1 METVSVELG
10 ARSYPIHIGAG
21 LIDRAELL
29 APHLPGGKV
38 AIVTNTTVGPLYA
51 RRLVQALPAHCSSDV
66 IELPDGEAFKTLAQ
80 WQQILEVLLTR
91 RYNRSSKLIALGG
104 GVIGDLT
111 GFAAACF
118 QRGIDF
124 IQIPTTLL
132 AQVDSSVGGKTG
144 VNHPLGKN
152 MIGAFHQPC
161 AVIADVDVFETL
173 PAREFAAGLAEIA
186 KYGVIR
192 DASFFAWL
200 EANAAAL
207 CTRDQQ
213 ALMHAIRRS
222 CEIKAEVVAADER
235 ESDLRAILNYGHT
248 FGHALETLTR
258 YETLLHGEAVA
269 IGMVQAADLSVRL
282 GLLDAASAQRIKAL
296 VTALGLPAAP
306 PGLSPDAM
314 IDAMG
319 ADKKAVNGRLR
330 LVLATR
336 IGQVIT
342 TEEIDGQALFHTL
355 AAGDRLCR

>member
-1 METVSVELG
+1 V
-10 ARSYPIHIGAG
+10 
-21 LIDRAELL
+21 
-29 APHLPGGKV
+29 
-38 AIVTNTTVGPLYA
+38 NTTSLAAATDRGL
-51 RRLVQALPAHCSSDV
+51 
-66 IELPDGEAFKTLAQ
+66 AFKPRVADGTTVAAGDTVATLAGPTRS
-80 WQQILEVLLTR
+80 VLAAERTVLNLLGR
-91 RYNRSSKLIALGG
+91 LSGIA
-104 GVIGDLT
+104 T
-111 GFAAACF
+111 
-118 QRGIDF
+118 
-124 IQIPTTLL
+124 
-132 AQVDSSVGGKTG
+132 
-144 VNHPLGKN
+144 
-152 MIGAFHQPC
+152 
-161 AVIADVDVFETL
+161 
-173 PAREFAAGLAEIA
+173 AGLAEIA

-207 CTRDQQ
+207 CARDQQ

-296 VTALGLPAAP
+296 VIALGLPAAP

-336 IGQVIT
+336 IGRVIT

-355 AAGDRLCR
+355 AAGERLCR